1 MRGTAALRP
10 WAVAKIVV
18 FLVCLIPAALLVW
31 RAVADDLGANP
42 IEAVTLSTGR
52 WTLRFL
58 LITLAITPLRRL
70 TGWNRLIT
78 FRRMLGLFAFFY
90 ASLHFATYVVVDQ
103 FFDWETI
110 VEDIAKRPFIT
121 VGFAA
126 LVLLVPLALTST
138 KGWIRRL
145 GRRWQTIHRLVYVAT
160 ALAIVHFIWKVKS
173 DLRDPLFYASILA
186 VLLGFRVF
194 WWIGAKRRLN
204 SSTPFAADPR

>member
-10 WAVAKIVV
+10 RAVAKIVV
-18 FLVCLIPAALLVW
+18 FLLCLIPAALLVW
-31 RAVADDLGANP
+31 RAAADDLGANP

-58 LITLAITPLRRL
+58 LVTLAITPLRRL
-70 TGWNRLIT
+70 TGWNGLIT

-110 VEDIAKRPFIT
+110 VEDITKRPFIMA
-121 VGFAA
+121 GFAA

-145 GRRWQTIHRLVYVAT
+145 GRRWQTIHRLIYVAT
-160 ALAIVHFIWKVKS
+160 ALAVVHFIWKVKS
-173 DLRDPLFYASILA
+173 DLRDPLLYASILA
-186 VLLGFRVF
+186 VLLGFRVV
-194 WWIGAKRRLN
+194 WWLMNRLRK
-204 SSTPFAADPR
+204 SAPVHERA

>member
-18 FLVCLIPAALLVW
+18 FLACLVPAALLLW

-52 WTLRFL
+52 WTLRLL

-103 FFDWETI
+103 FFDWGTI
-110 VEDIAKRPFIT
+110 VEDITERPFIMA
-121 VGFAA
+121 GFAA
-126 LVLLVPLALTST
+126 LILLVPLALTST

-145 GRRWQTIHRLVYVAT
+145 GRRWQTIHRLIYVAT
-160 ALAIVHFIWKVKS
+160 TLAVVHFIWKVKS
-173 DLRDPLFYASILA
+173 DLRDPLLYASILA
-186 VLLGFRVF
+186 VLLGFRVV
-194 WWIGAKRRLN
+194 WWLMTR
-204 SSTPFAADPR
+204 PRKSAPVQERA

>member
-10 WAVAKIVV
+10 WAVAKIVL
-18 FLVCLIPAALLVW
+18 FLFCLIPAALLVW
-31 RAVADDLGANP
+31 RAVADELGANP

-70 TGWNRLIT
+70 TGWNRLIG

-110 VEDIAKRPFIT
+110 LEDITKRPFIMA
-121 VGFAA
+121 GFAA

-145 GRRWQTIHRLVYVAT
+145 GRRWQTIHRLIYVAT
-160 ALAIVHFIWKVKS
+160 ALAVVHFIWKVKS
-173 DLRDPLFYASILA
+173 DLRDPLLYASILA
-186 VLLGFRVF
+186 LLLGFRVV
-194 WWIGAKRRLN
+194 WWLMTR
-204 SSTPFAADPR
+204 PRKSAPVQERA

>member
-1 MRGTAALRP
+1 MRRIAALRP

-18 FLVCLIPAALLVW
+18 FLSCLIPAALLVW
-31 RAVADDLGANP
+31 RAAADDLGANP

-52 WTLRFL
+52 WTLRFM

-70 TGWNRLIT
+70 TGWNRVIT

-90 ASLHFATYVVVDQ
+90 ASLHFATYLVVDQ

-110 VEDIAKRPFIT
+110 VEDITKRPFIMA
-121 VGFAA
+121 GFAA

-145 GRRWQTIHRLVYVAT
+145 GRRWQMIHRLIYVAT
-160 ALAIVHFIWKVKS
+160 ALAVVHFIWKVKS
-173 DLRDPLFYASILA
+173 DLRDPLLYASILA
-186 VLLGFRVF
+186 VLLGFRVV
-194 WWIGAKRRLN
+194 WWLMSR
-204 SSTPFAADPR
+204 PRKSAPVQERA

>member
-10 WAVAKIVV
+10 WAVAKIVLF
-18 FLVCLIPAALLVW
+18 FLCLIPAALLVW

-58 LITLAITPLRRL
+58 LITLAVTPLRRL
-70 TGWNRLIT
+70 TGWNRAIT
-78 FRRMLGLFAFFY
+78 FRRMFGLFAFFY
-90 ASLHFATYVVVDQ
+90 ASLHFATYMVIDQ

-110 VEDIAKRPFIT
+110 VEDITKRPFIMA
-121 VGFAA
+121 GFAA

-145 GRRWQTIHRLVYVAT
+145 GRRWQTIHRLIYVGAI
-160 ALAIVHFIWKVKS
+160 LAVVHFIWKVKS
-173 DLRDPLFYASILA
+173 DLRDPLWYASILGL
-186 VLLGFRVF
+186 LLGFRVV
-194 WWIGAKRRLN
+194 WWIAARRRLN
-204 SSTPFAADPR
+204 SSTPFAAGPR

>member
-1 MRGTAALRP
+1 MATAALRP
-10 WAVAKIVV
+10 WAVAKIGV
-18 FLVCLIPAALLVW
+18 FLSCLIPAALLVW

-58 LITLAITPLRRL
+58 LITLAITPLRRV

-90 ASLHFATYVVVDQ
+90 ASLHFATYIVVDQ

-110 VEDIAKRPFIT
+110 VEDITKRPFIMA
-121 VGFAA
+121 GFAA

-145 GRRWQTIHRLVYVAT
+145 GRRWQTIHRLVYVAS
-160 ALAIVHFIWKVKS
+160 AMGVVHFIWKVKS
-173 DLRDPLFYASILA
+173 DLRDPLWYASILGL
-186 VLLGFRVF
+186 LLGFRVV
-194 WWIGAKRRLN
+194 WWMAQRPRRTA
-204 SSTPFAADPR
+204 SVHERA